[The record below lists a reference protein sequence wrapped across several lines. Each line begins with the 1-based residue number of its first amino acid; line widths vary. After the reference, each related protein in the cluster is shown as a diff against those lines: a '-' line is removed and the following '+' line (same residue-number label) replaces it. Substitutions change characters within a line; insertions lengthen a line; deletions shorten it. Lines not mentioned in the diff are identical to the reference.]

1 VAIARALVNEPAI
14 ILADEPTGNLDSRSG
29 VEILDLLLELNR
41 AQGMTL
47 IVVTHDPNVAG
58 RMGRVVRLRD
68 GIVEEDHVSQ
78 PESIRGI

>member
-1 VAIARALVNEPAI
+1 MAIARALVNEPAI